1 MAQNNG
7 AERIE
12 FALALVGPP
21 GSGKTETL
29 RHLFSRLKQGARSDL
44 ISFESPDNGGT
55 LLYDFLLLEV
65 GAVGGREVLCELY
78 ALPGRPEYWLAERMV
93 LQHVD
98 GVLFVAD
105 GSNPGDASNFVAF
118 NRLWSALGGRQS
130 AAPFPAAMFVNKR
143 DLAVPGMPLPLA
155 AEAQQRGM
163 PVVEG
168 SATAGNGVLEAL
180 KAATAVTLRD
190 LAGNGARRPMPTTS
204 PLAAGGHEAAE
215 VKQASELYL
224 RTFAAVTTVFSPHSD
239 EFYCEVIK
247 RLGYA
252 TEEKLAQAREVKRA
266 SAKARLAMT
275 LGEVLERRDVVDK
288 AKIRMASQIKAH
300 GEVVHE
306 EICYG
311 KIAIESGFTD
321 FNQVKRAIAH
331 QRAMDFGVALGPL
344 LMSGGHLTRHQHREI
359 LARLAALH
367 ATELEQAA
375 GAKAP
380 DRPTE
385 NTTQFIKAFTGQ
397 SARKSSGMFGD
408 LAVRYGFITADQL
421 GEALEMQRTLRRDG
435 VDKYLGVIM
444 QEKGYLTDRQVEIL
458 CQSLQGELVK
468 NPIDNYK
475 IEAELGRG
483 AMGLVYAARQINLDR
498 IVALKVLDPRLAMDR
513 QFIESFQSEARAAA
527 SLNHPNA
534 SLNHPNIVQAYDVGR
549 SRGYFYFAMEYVD
562 GTTVKQMIDESNGLK
577 VDTVL
582 DIGVQVLRALAHAEQ
597 HGMVHRD
604 VKPANIMVTPEG
616 VAKLCDLGLAHRGED
631 MDGGGLSSKIV
642 GSPFYI
648 APEQIEGRSDLDS
661 RADVYALGATLY
673 HALVGEPPYPGRT
686 ADEIFLKHL
695 TARVPDPTASK
706 PEVPA
711 SVSEVI
717 RKMMGK
723 DREERFNTAAEC
735 LDVMKTLRRELQLEE
750 QGGIGRSIT
759 RKIKTMILRRD
770 D

>member
-1 MAQNNG
+1 
-7 AERIE
+7 
-12 FALALVGPP
+12 
-21 GSGKTETL
+21 
-29 RHLFSRLKQGARSDL
+29 
-44 ISFESPDNGGT
+44 
-55 LLYDFLLLEV
+55 
-65 GAVGGREVLCELY
+65 
-78 ALPGRPEYWLAERMV
+78 
-93 LQHVD
+93 
-98 GVLFVAD
+98 
-105 GSNPGDASNFVAF
+105 
-118 NRLWSALGGRQS
+118 
-130 AAPFPAAMFVNKR
+130 MFVNKR
-143 DLAVPGMPLPLA
+143 DLAVPGMPLPLE
-155 AEAQQRGM
+155 AEAKQRGM

-168 SATAGNGVLEAL
+168 SATTGAGVLEAL
-180 KAATAVTLRD
+180 KVATAVTLRD
-190 LAGNGARRPMPTTS
+190 LAGAGQRRPIPQTS
-204 PLAAGGHEAAE
+204 PLATQGHEAAE
-215 VKQASELYL
+215 VKKASELYL
-224 RTFAAVTTVFSPHSD
+224 RTFASVATVFSPHSD
-239 EFYCEVIK
+239 EYLCEVIK
-247 RLGYA
+247 RLGFA
-252 TEEKLAQAREVKRA
+252 SEEKLAQAREVKRA
-266 SAKARLAMT
+266 SAKARLAMS
-275 LGEVLERRDVVDK
+275 LEEVLERRDVLDK
-288 AKIRMASQIKAH
+288 PRIRMASQIKAH

-344 LMSGGHLTRHQHREI
+344 LMAGGHLTRHQHREI

-367 ATELEQAA
+367 AKELEQAA

-408 LAVRYGFITADQL
+408 LAVRYGFITAEQL
-421 GEALEMQRTLRRDG
+421 SEALDMQRALRRDG

-444 QEKGYLTDRQVEIL
+444 QEKGYLSDRQVEIL

-513 QFIESFQSEARAAA
+513 QFIESFQSEARAA
-527 SLNHPNA
+527 A

-616 VAKLCDLGLAHRGED
+616 VAKLCDLGLAHRGEE

-673 HALVGEPPYPGRT
+673 HGLVGEPPYPGRT

-723 DREERFNTAAEC
+723 DREERFDTAAEC